1 MRWRVGEGLAVGL
14 SALLLSLVTYASPV
28 VERTLWRWSRF
39 DAIALGLVVAILGIT
54 FFILGRPA
62 AGPID
67 RTHAP
72 RGARASA
79 YLIDLGWAVWGLGYL
94 VGSAFEFPTRGR
106 LLWLD
111 LINSTVPGASFL
123 ELAGVALFLTA
134 FSIVIWN
141 RVTRRL
147 RPLVGLGIIVLLAV
161 VAGEGWA
168 RWEAMYHPRVTP
180 LESTSLDRWRR
191 LHVALNAEGFRD
203 GPLAREKGEG
213 VHRLML
219 IGDALAFGAGI
230 ADPKDRLSEQLASR
244 LAVATGSPWESM
256 NLGRVGSNTKDQIAI
271 LSAALPSAPDL
282 VVLLYSFDDIEYF
295 APVRR
300 RELLAQPAEQWQDRL
315 NPLRTPYI
323 NSVLVQEIVLAIRAR
338 YPVLLGAGML
348 PDDPYADPTLLAPH
362 LEDLKVFTQA
372 AEEQGIMTLI
382 VPMDIQVAADPA
394 RLARDQ
400 AFEAAARAVD
410 LPIWGIDSAFVGRPL
425 RQIAV
430 DSVTLLPNEV
440 AFRLAADAIVRR
452 VLYLNGVGTP
462 AADSIPGK

>member
-28 VERTLWRWSRF
+28 AERTLWRWSRF
-39 DAIALGLVVAILGIT
+39 DAIALGIVVAILGIT
-54 FFILGRPA
+54 LFILGRPA

-67 RTHAP
+67 RSHAP

-106 LLWLD
+106 LLRLD

-123 ELAGVALFLTA
+123 ELAGVAMFLTA
-134 FSIVIWN
+134 LSLFMWN

-147 RPLVGLGIIVLLAV
+147 RPLVGLGIIVLLAL

-191 LHVALNAEGFRD
+191 LNVELNAEGFRD
-203 GPLAREKGEG
+203 GPEAREKREG
-213 VHRLML
+213 VRRLML
-219 IGDALAFGAGI
+219 IGDAPAFGAGI
-230 ADPKDRLSEQLASR
+230 ADTAERLSEQLAAR
-244 LAVATGSPWESM
+244 LAVATGTPWESI

-300 RELLAQPAEQWQDRL
+300 RELLAQPAERWQDRL

-323 NSVLVQEIVLAIRAR
+323 NSVLVQEIVLAIRSR
-338 YPVLLGAGML
+338 YPVLLGSGML

-362 LEDLKVFTQA
+362 LEDLKAFAQA

-394 RLARDQ
+394 RLARGQ

-425 RQIAV
+425 RQLAV
-430 DSVTLLPNEV
+430 DPVTLLPNGV
-440 AFRLAADAIVRR
+440 AFRLAADAIVPR